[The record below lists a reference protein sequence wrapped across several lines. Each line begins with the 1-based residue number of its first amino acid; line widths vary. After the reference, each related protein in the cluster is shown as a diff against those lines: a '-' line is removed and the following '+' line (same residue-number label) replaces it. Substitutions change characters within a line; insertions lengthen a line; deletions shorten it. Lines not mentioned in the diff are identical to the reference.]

1 MAQRSELEE
10 LLERISALSP
20 GERELLERRL
30 RASDPPAAARDA
42 ISGTG
47 QGDAVVPVSQ
57 AQRRLWFLERLE
69 PGTPL
74 FHIARALRLRGR
86 LERAALNAALDT
98 LVDRHEALRTTYCM
112 AGGEPLQRMHP
123 PRPVGMPIVEL
134 DSAAADSGPALRD
147 RLEAE
152 ARRPFALDSD
162 LMVRATLYRIGDE
175 DHVLLLVFHHLACDG
190 WSLRVLLEELSRLY
204 AAFREGKASPL
215 ASVPCQ
221 YADHCRREWEEA
233 DSEKF
238 QESVGWWRDKLKG
251 APAATELPTDA
262 PRPPRQSREG
272 AFLPLSIPES
282 LRAQVDCLG
291 GEAGVTRAT
300 VFLAAFLILLRR
312 WTGATDLVI
321 GTPLS
326 GRRRQ
331 QIHHTV
337 GFFVETIPLRVDLS
351 DNPEARALLARVQ
364 HGLLEAIEHGEIPF
378 DQLVQSLQSLGWEQ
392 DPSRHPLFQILFN
405 APPDCEVKLGDLEV
419 SLIPVDLGVTGFD
432 LELTVS
438 EAGDQIT
445 GFNYNQSLFSRTT
458 IERIGRQYLRLIEEL
473 VADPGCPISAL
484 RLLPDDEW
492 DQVARNWNQTA
503 VDYPRS
509 STVPELFERAVSR
522 FPDKAALV
530 FQGSAWTYRQLNER
544 ANQIAWS
551 LRARGVG
558 PDRVVGLY
566 LGRSFELIAGL
577 LGILKSGGA
586 YLPLEMEAPAE
597 RLKAMV
603 ADAAVAFILS
613 TGDPGE
619 ILWLDDAE
627 LIDIGATNEEIRAQ
641 RTENLP
647 ATIGA
652 KNLAYTL
659 FTSGS
664 TGRPKGVEV
673 CHRSIVRLVHGT
685 DYATFGSERVFLQ
698 LAPTAFD
705 ASTFEIWGALLHGA
719 TLVIAPEGPV
729 EFAALERLLQT
740 HRVTTLWLTASL
752 FNHLVETRPST
763 LAGVEELLTG
773 GEALSVKHVAMAQAR
788 LGPGVQII
796 NGYGP
801 TEGTT
806 FTCCY
811 RIPHPIPAGLTSIP
825 IGRPIANTTVY
836 LLDDQGQLVPIGA
849 CGELYIGG
857 DGVARRY
864 LNRPDLDRERFV
876 PDPFGG
882 AAGSRLY
889 RTGDFCRWRADGLLE
904 FQGRRDRQV
913 KLRGFRIE
921 LDEIEARLAS
931 HPDVAQS
938 VVSLR
943 EDRPGDKR
951 LVAYVV
957 GAPKSG
963 GCFDSAALA
972 RHLGA
977 TLPDY
982 MIPSAFVCLKA
993 MPLTA
998 SGKVDRRALPPP
1010 DTRPNPTAFVAPRD
1024 PLEERI
1030 AAVWRKCLGRDE
1042 VGVHDSFFGL
1052 GGHSL
1057 LALALLAGIEQELGW
1072 TAPLAALFTHPTIAQ
1087 LAQLAAP
1094 HLPAATTGELVVPI
1108 QLAGDRPPLWCLH
1121 CGYGFVHHY
1130 QRLGQSLG
1138 PGQPVLGIQPMGLD
1152 GSLPQPDRVEDFA
1165 ARYVEEIRRRQ
1176 PTGPYRLCGYSFGG
1190 VVASEIACQLAAMG
1204 HKVDF
1209 VALFDSHLHHRE
1221 TVTARAR
1228 RHFAALTE
1236 LSLSGSA
1243 AYLWKRVVGNARTFH
1258 RDSKRLAE
1266 RQRQL
1271 SASRQHLRQGAAVPI
1286 ALQGPRFFAHST
1298 KVWRAYQ
1305 PRRFAGRLL
1314 LFRQLK
1320 RSWYYRDLPDLGWA
1334 QVSDQLEI
1342 IDIPGKHGDMLQEPH
1357 VRSVARRL
1365 AELL

>member
-10 LLERISALSP
+10 LLERIAALSP
-20 GERELLERRL
+20 GERDLLERRL
-30 RASDPPAAARDA
+30 RASDPPAAARA
-42 ISGTG
+42 GNAKNGS
-47 QGDAVVPVSQ
+47 GDAVVPVSL
-57 AQRRLWFLERLE
+57 AQRRLWYLERLE

-86 LERAALNAALDT
+86 LDRAALNAALDT
-98 LVDRHEALRTTYCM
+98 LVDRHEALRTTFSM
-112 AGGEPLQRMHP
+112 AGGEPVRRVHP
-123 PRPVGMPIVEL
+123 PRPLGVPVVDV
-134 DSAAADSGPALRD
+134 DSAATHSGPALKD
-147 RLEAE
+147 RLEVD
-152 ARRPFALDSD
+152 ARRPFALDTD

-175 DHVLLLVFHHLACDG
+175 DHVLLLVLHHLACDG
-190 WSLRVLLEELSRLY
+190 WSLRILLEELSRLY
-204 AAFREGKASPL
+204 TAYHEGKASPL

-221 YADHCRREWEEA
+221 YADHCRREREKA
-233 DSEKF
+233 GSEKLRGR
-238 QESVGWWRDKLKG
+238 VDWWREKLKD

-272 AFLPLSIPES
+272 AFLPVSIPES
-282 LRAQVDCLG
+282 LRAQVDRLG

-321 GTPLS
+321 GTPFS

-331 QIHHTV
+331 QIFQTV

-351 DNPEARALLARVQ
+351 GDPEARVLFGRVQ
-364 HGLLEAIEHGEIPF
+364 HGLLEAIEHGEVPF
-378 DQLVQSLQSLGWEQ
+378 DQLVQSLRCEQ
-392 DPSRHPLFQILFN
+392 DASRHPLFQILFN
-405 APPDCEVKLGDLEV
+405 APPDCEVTLGDLDV

-438 EAGDQIT
+438 EADDQIT
-445 GFNYNQSLFSRTT
+445 GFIYNQSLFSRST
-458 IERIGRQYLRLIEEL
+458 IERIGRQFLRLLEEL
-473 VADPGCPISAL
+473 VADPGRRLSAL

-503 VDYPRS
+503 ADYPRS
-509 STVPELFERAVSR
+509 STVSEVFERAASR

-530 FQGSAWTYRQLNER
+530 FQDRGWTYRQLNKR
-544 ANQIAWS
+544 ANQIARC

-558 PDRVVGLY
+558 PDQVVGLY
-566 LGRSFELIAGL
+566 LGRSFELIAGI
-577 LGILKSGGA
+577 LGILKAGGA
-586 YLPLEMEAPAE
+586 YLPLELEAPAD
-597 RLKAMV
+597 RIRSML
-603 ADAAVAFILS
+603 ADAAATLILS
-613 TGDPGE
+613 NGQPGE
-619 ILWLDDAE
+619 FPWAGDAE
-627 LIDIGATNEEIRAQ
+627 VIDIASTSEELDAHG
-641 RTENLP
+641 TENLP
-647 ATIGA
+647 ATTRA
-652 KNLAYTL
+652 ENLAYIL

-685 DYATFGSERVFLQ
+685 DYATFGPERVFLQ
-698 LAPTAFD
+698 LAPIAFD

-729 EFAALERLLQT
+729 EFAELERLLQT
-740 HRVTTLWLTASL
+740 HSVTTLWLTASL
-752 FNHLVETRPST
+752 FNHLIETRPSA

-811 RIPHPIPAGLTSIP
+811 RIPHPLPAGLTSIP

-836 LLDDQGQLVPIGA
+836 ILDDQGQFVPIGA
-849 CGELYIGG
+849 FGELYVGG

-864 LNRPDLDRERFV
+864 LNCPELDRERFV
-876 PDPFGG
+876 PDSFGG
-882 AAGSRLY
+882 VAGSRLY
-889 RTGDFCRWRADGLLE
+889 RTGDYCRWRADRLIE

-963 GCFDSAALA
+963 GCVESAALA

-977 TLPDY
+977 TLPGY
-982 MIPSAFVCLKA
+982 MIPSAFVCLRA

-998 SGKVDRRALPPP
+998 SGKVDRRVLPPP
-1010 DTRPNPTAFVAPRD
+1010 DARPNPAAFVAPRN

-1042 VGVHDSFFGL
+1042 VGVHDSFFVL

-1057 LALALLAGIEQELGW
+1057 LALTLLAGIEQELGW

-1087 LAQLAAP
+1087 MAQLAAP
-1094 HLPAATTGELVVPI
+1094 HLPAATIGELVVPI
-1108 QLAGDRPPLWCLH
+1108 QPTGDRPPLWCLH
-1121 CGYGFVHHY
+1121 CGYGFLHHY
-1130 QRLGQSLG
+1130 RRLGQSLD

-1165 ARYVEEIRRRQ
+1165 ARYLEEIRRRQ

-1190 VVASEIACQLAAMG
+1190 VVASELACQLAAMG
-1204 HKVDF
+1204 HTVDF
-1209 VALFDSHLHHRE
+1209 VALFDSHLYHRE
-1221 TVTARAR
+1221 SVTARTK
-1228 RHFAALTE
+1228 RHLAALAG
-1236 LSLSGSA
+1236 LSLAGGV
-1243 AYLWKRVVGNARTFH
+1243 AYLWKRAIGNVRTFH

-1266 RQRQL
+1266 RHRQL
-1271 SASRQHLRQGAAVPI
+1271 SASHQHLRRGAAVPI

-1342 IDIPGKHGDMLQEPH
+1342 IDIPGKHGDMLLEPH
-1357 VRSVARRL
+1357 VNLVARRL